1 VSEFRVPRA
10 SSARFNSLPT
20 KEDKEKFISSYKAW
34 KNNPFTKELI
44 VLLEN
49 DLDKEVEAEE
59 SKSDFLSRF
68 QFTFSSALSRGKRSV
83 LRKLLKT
90 I

>member
-1 VSEFRVPRA
+1 MSEFRVPRA
-10 SSARFNSLPT
+10 SAERFNSLPT
-20 KEDKEKFISSYKAW
+20 KEEKAKFISSYKSW
-34 KNNPFTKELI
+34 KNNPFTKEFI
-44 VLLEN
+44 ALLEAE
-49 DLDKEVEAEE
+49 LQKEIETEE

-68 QFTFSSALSRGKRSV
+68 QFGFSAATSKGKRAT